1 MFNSVSEYP
10 HWLVETCTI
19 VAAVFVIWIIL
30 KILKVAL
37 WIFLV
42 GVLVVGGA
50 TAVWMLMR

>member
-19 VAAVFVIWIIL
+19 IAAVFVIWIIL

-50 TAVWMLMR
+50 TAFWMLTR